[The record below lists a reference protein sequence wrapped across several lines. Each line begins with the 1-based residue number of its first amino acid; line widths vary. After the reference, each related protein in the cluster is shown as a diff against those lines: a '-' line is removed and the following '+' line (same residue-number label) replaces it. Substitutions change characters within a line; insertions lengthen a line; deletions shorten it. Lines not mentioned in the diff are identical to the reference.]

1 MKMRRLRPAALLFL
15 MTGLAILF
23 PILGGCRGWTMDYG
37 NPAAQFE
44 ARDAA
49 TLAPAYMGRKVSV
62 RGRVTAVDTS
72 DPDRCTVRLQHA
84 VVANFGTFKAAA
96 EACTVGTVVHLDGI
110 VRAVDAS
117 GVTLAPAFGRD
128 PQAPFDPIRR

>member
-1 MKMRRLRPAALLFL
+1 
-15 MTGLAILF
+15 MTGLAILL

-44 ARDAA
+44 ARDAI
-49 TLAPAYMGRKVSV
+49 TLAPDYLRKKVSV
-62 RGRVTAVDTS
+62 RGRVSAVDTS
-72 DPDRCTVRLQHA
+72 DPEHC
-84 VVANFGTFKAAA
+84 VVKLDHGVTAHFGTFKAAA